1 MTKTQSRVAVVATVA
16 VGIIATGVLYAT
28 IPDAEGVIHACYA
41 RSGGTIRVID
51 DSVTQCK
58 QGETS
63 LAWNVKGVQ
72 GLPGIQGPPGP
83 KGDTGDSQVFTVGT
97 TEIGATESLAVP
109 DLGTVTANCSGGRS
123 LAQVDGAIPFDTTV
137 VHNDGSASFSY
148 NNTSWSDPIK
158 YSQTVWIH
166 NALAQWR
173 VEYLQVD
180 NPIGNTFCRVA
191 VEVVRIG

>member
-137 VHNDGSASFSY
+137 VHNDGSASFCTTTPLGLTQS
-148 NNTSWSDPIK
+148 NTPRRCGSTMPWRNGVWSTSRSTIP
-158 YSQTVWIH
+158 
-166 NALAQWR
+166 LATPSVGLR
-173 VEYLQVD
+173 
-180 NPIGNTFCRVA
+180 
-191 VEVVRIG
+191 